1 MAAPLIPQE
10 IYLLERYSSL
20 EYFGQM
26 RDAFG
31 ACTKAAED
39 ALAEFMRH
47 LPPDY
52 RSKPL
57 HEQPDIVWGER
68 ILPNMQWAVDG
79 LNEGYNSI
87 SNQDLS
93 GLGFAGNVDTTFAAI
108 NRDYS
113 STWMPAPFE
122 AEFDKQWRIASQPAS
137 NISFTEQSDWTKGA
151 LTTRYKDDN
160 RGPLAPPPT
169 WPQYRLNP
177 SVRVRSGEPVPRN
190 GIYLPDSDLG
200 CAQLLI
206 KDEDASQVLLPRDPS
221 STVPLKRSQRSVDTI
236 WTLVER
242 VADCG
247 GGTPG
252 EADPIKAGMRLRC
265 EANQPCPRE
274 GWWFTPTKSDSRQK
288 FKQGQVMPTVGG
300 DYGTTIWQWDE
311 TQG

>member
-1 MAAPLIPQE
+1 LAAPLIPQE

-26 RDAFG
+26 RDAFA
-31 ACTKAAED
+31 ACTNAAED
-39 ALAEFMRH
+39 ALVEFMRH

-68 ILPNMQWAVDG
+68 ILPNMQWALEG
-79 LNEGYNSI
+79 LNDGYVRI
-87 SNQDLS
+87 SHGILH
-93 GLGFAGNVDTTFAAI
+93 GLGMAGNVETTFSSI

-113 STWMPAPFE
+113 WEWMPQPYLDE
-122 AEFDKQWRIASQPAS
+122 ADRQCRIAWQPAS
-137 NISFTEQSDWTKGA
+137 NISFTEQRAWEPGE
-151 LTTRYKDDN
+151 LTTLYTDRDRD
-160 RGPLAPPPT
+160 PLDPPPT
-169 WPQYRLNP
+169 WPQYRVNP
-177 SVRVRSGEPVPRN
+177 AVRVRSGEPVPRN
-190 GIYLPDSDLG
+190 GIYLPDSELG

-206 KDEDASQVLLPRDPS
+206 KGEDAAQVLLPRDPN
-221 STVPLKRSQRSVDTI
+221 STVPLKRSQRSRDTT

-242 VADCG
+242 VADGG

-265 EANQPCPRE
+265 EADQPCPRE
-274 GWWFTPTKSDSRQK
+274 GWWFTPAKADSRQK

-311 TQG
+311 QQ